1 MRKNRTWT
9 DEECSFLEEKWGVFT
24 IPTLAKI
31 LGRSI
36 GAVKQKANRMGLGT
50 HLENR
55 EEITFRNLLEALGY
69 SRYNSYL
76 VNRLRKLDF
85 PFVYKASI
93 KKKFR
98 MVKIDE
104 FWKWAEKN
112 KCEINFAKFP
122 KNALGK
128 EPKWVDEKRRA
139 DLMNPSKVNPRRKWT
154 KDEDRLLI
162 EKVKS
167 NRYTYQM
174 LSRDLNRTECAIS
187 RRLLYLGVPYRPI
200 PQDNHI
206 KWTVEENLK
215 MIELHKRGYDT
226 NAISKILNKT
236 QLSICSRLSNL
247 NI

>member
-1 MRKNRTWT
+1 
-9 DEECSFLEEKWGVFT
+9 
-24 IPTLAKI
+24 
-31 LGRSI
+31 
-36 GAVKQKANRMGLGT
+36 MGLGK

-55 EEITFRNLLEALGY
+55 EGMLFRDLLEALGY
-69 SRYNSYL
+69 SRFNSYT
-76 VNRLRKLDF
+76 VKRLKKLDF
-85 PFVYKASI
+85 PFIYKASVN
-93 KKKFR
+93 KKFR
-98 MVKIDE
+98 MVKIEE

-112 KCEINFAKFP
+112 KGELNFANFP

-128 EPKWVDEKRRA
+128 EPDWVDEKRKI
-139 DLMNPSKVNPRRKWT
+139 DLMNPSKVNYRRKWT

-174 LSRDLNRTECAIS
+174 ISRDLNRTECAIS